1 MKKIL
6 LIILSVLFVIS
17 VAQSQN
23 ASTFFPGS
31 TGYKWYFKNTPLD
44 SNNNPI
50 TTLTTYRIDT
60 FAFTANY
67 KGLLASHVLSK
78 SNLINF
84 NQTAPWSDTFYYNF
98 QTTNGWEY
106 VKNRLF
112 PDTIPPSLLDP
123 IINFV
128 RSLENWYSVYRF
140 AQTVN
145 SQYTI
150 YSKDTT
156 FSIDT
161 MTLPLRFSY
170 KGKRL
175 NDETVNT
182 VNGNYLSKKFVY
194 IYGIAYLIVLPPP
207 LPSIEVPIIQ
217 IPDTTWIAQNVWM
230 VKDYIPSTNVDLSP
244 IGVTFSMFIPGQ
256 ITELANPTSGIKNIG
271 SVIPEKI
278 NLEQNY
284 PNPFNP
290 VTKIRFDVASPY
302 PLQRGTNVTLKVFD
316 INGREISTLISAE
329 LNPGTYE
336 TEFDASNISSG
347 VYFYKLSTPDETMTK
362 QMMVVK

>member
-6 LIILSVLFVIS
+6 LIILSVLFVIT
-17 VAQSQN
+17 AAHSQN
-23 ASTFFPGS
+23 ASTFFPANP
-31 TGYKWYFKNTPLD
+31 GYKWYFKNTPLD

-50 TTLTTYRIDT
+50 ISLVTYRIDS
-60 FAFTANY
+60 FAYTANY

-84 NQTAPWSDTFYYNF
+84 NQAAPWNDTFYYNF

-106 VKNRLF
+106 MMDRVF

-123 IINFV
+123 IINFLK
-128 RSLENWYSVYRF
+128 SLENWYSVYRF

-145 SQYTI
+145 SQYTV
-150 YSKDTT
+150 YTKDTT

-161 MTLPLRFSY
+161 LTLPLRFSY
-170 KGKRL
+170 KGRRL
-175 NDETVNT
+175 NDETVST
-182 VNGNYLSKKFVY
+182 VNGNYLAKKFVF
-194 IYGIAYLIVLPPP
+194 ISGIAYLIVLPPP

-217 IPDTTWIAQNVWM
+217 RPDTVWIAQNVWV

-244 IGVTFSMFIPGQ
+244 VGITFSINIPGQ
-256 ITELANPTSGIKNIG
+256 ITELANPTSGIKNI
-271 SVIPEKI
+271 STTIPENI
-278 NLEQNY
+278 NLYQNY

-290 VTKIRFDVASPY
+290 VTKIRFDLNKFAK
-302 PLQRGTNVTLKVFD
+302 TTLKIFD

-347 VYFYKLSTPDETMTK
+347 VYFYRLTTADETLTK

>member
-6 LIILSVLFVIS
+6 LIILSVFFVIS

-23 ASTFFPGS
+23 ASTFFPANP
-31 TGYKWYFKNTPLD
+31 GYKWHFKTTPLD
-44 SNNNPI
+44 SNNNPVSS
-50 TTLTTYRIDT
+50 LARYRIDS

-78 SNLINF
+78 NNLVNF
-84 NQTAPWSDTFYYNF
+84 NQNAPWNDTFYYNF

-106 VKNRLF
+106 VKNRIF

-128 RSLENWYSVYRF
+128 RSLQNWYSVYRY
-140 AQTVN
+140 AQAVN

-150 YSKDTT
+150 FTKDTT
-156 FSIDT
+156 FQVDT
-161 MTLPLRFSY
+161 MILPLRFSF

-175 NDETVNT
+175 NDENVNT
-182 VNGNYLSKKFVY
+182 VNGNYLCKKFVF

-217 IPDTTWIAQNVWM
+217 LPDTNWIAQNIWM

-244 IGVTFSMFIPGQ
+244 IGVTFSMFIPGK
-256 ITELANPTSGIKNIG
+256 ITELANPASGIKNIG
-271 SVIPEKI
+271 TTVPENI
-278 NLEQNY
+278 NLYQNY

-290 VTKIRFDVASPY
+290 VTKIRFDVTTFERA
-302 PLQRGTNVTLKVFD
+302 TLKVYD
-316 INGREISTLISAE
+316 ISGKEISTLVSDV

-336 TEFDASNISSG
+336 TVFDASDISSG
-347 VYFYKLSTPDETMTK
+347 TYFYRLTAGDATLTK
-362 QMMVVK
+362 QMTVIK